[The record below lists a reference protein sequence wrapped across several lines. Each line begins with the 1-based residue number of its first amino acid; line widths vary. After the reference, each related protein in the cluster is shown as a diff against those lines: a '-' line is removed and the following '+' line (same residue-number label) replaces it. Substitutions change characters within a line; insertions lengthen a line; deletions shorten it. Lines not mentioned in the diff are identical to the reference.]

1 MDAFEWWV
9 VAEYD
14 TIEEAKLAEIAWI
27 AFLREQTVELYNTT
41 DGGDHHNGFLGK
53 KHSMTTRQQMTRE
66 RTGRKLKTVYR
77 GEDAGRSKLT
87 RQQVDEIRASS
98 LSHKKLSELYGVV
111 PSQICHIKKGKHWK

>member
-1 MDAFEWWV
+1 M